1 MSIDNH
7 NRQRGNDEAD
17 ASLLV
22 EGENFAEEVDVVI
35 GAVESNEADHKAAD
49 QLDAALGIKTKEP
62 GTALLFGFWRNLSVL
77 VDTRGDMH
85 RFGITVAHSA
95 DRPESI
101 TLGTRVRPAVGG
113 PRRYGNG
120 RQTACDQDRF
130 SSWSYWAWVPIHT
143 HSNTSGDA
151 STASARCRRPART
164 DQNRP
169 MRLRWSEG

>member
-22 EGENFAEEVDVVI
+22 EGENSAEEVDVVI

-62 GTALLFGFWRNLSVL
+62 GTALLFGFWRNLSFL
-77 VDTRGDMH
+77 VDARGDMH
-85 RFGITVAHSA
+85 SFGITVAHSA

-101 TLGTRVRPAVGG
+101 THSTRVRPAVGG
-113 PRRYGNG
+113 PPPYGANAALNQSLSSQYGGGATEMAGRRLAI
-120 RQTACDQDRF
+120 R
-130 SSWSYWAWVPIHT
+130 I
-143 HSNTSGDA
+143 
-151 STASARCRRPART
+151 ASAARLMTPRRPAHGAGGRRERT
-164 DQNRP
+164 RTA
-169 MRLRWSEG
+169 RCV